1 MICSKTE
8 TKSMSILAL
17 LWLFYHRNL
26 RGLPKI
32 SWIAILRIYLID
44 NISERWADLFKLD
57 FFIEPHIEE

>member
-1 MICSKTE
+1 
-8 TKSMSILAL
+8 MSILAL